1 MTQADNIDSSL
12 IIVRSNDMK
21 LTQHDNDKIS
31 TIKHRNN
38 NDAKITWLQHF
49 QSTFELWKMTLHEYS
64 GQ

>member
-49 QSTFELWKMTLHEYS
+49 QSTFEL
-64 GQ
+64 